1 MFCENERESIKF
13 GKDLLIG
20 VEYKRYSPD
29 PCADPY
35 PAYPLPHNFREIDTR
50 WEAGGRGGALPEK
63 FASVGLEK
71 TRMICNYGRTTAA
84 RLC

>member
-35 PAYPLPHNFREIDTR
+35 PAYPLPDNFREIDTR
-50 WEAGGRGGALPEK
+50 WEAGGRGGGTAREVC
-63 FASVGLEK
+63 FRRGSRRLE
-71 TRMICNYGRTTAA
+71 
-84 RLC
+84 